1 MKFEITLE
9 QAEKI
14 GAYLMARPF
23 VEVETLIQI
32 LRMLKPIEEK
42 KND

>member
-14 GAYLMARPF
+14 GSYLMSRPF
-23 VEVETLIQI
+23 VEVEQLIAI
-32 LRMLKPIEEK
+32 LRTLKQIEEK
-42 KND
+42 KVD